1 MITVRKTTTWVLAL
15 GLILALCV
23 LTIGKPAG
31 AASVEPEFVDGN
43 PNCSGP
49 AGPNSPD
56 LGYDNGFKPQPE
68 PPPSGTYAFPGD
80 PDNSVTIT
88 SDGTFFDWTSTLGI
102 DAVIVKGGPN
112 ANAYVYDPPAESMGD
127 NGLSP
132 PINPNSTT
140 NKPFGISH
148 IEFCYDY
155 EVKVTKTAQTSLDR
169 THTWTIDKSADQTEL
184 LLQPGQS
191 HDINY
196 TVTLNSTSADS
207 NHAVQG
213 DITIKNPDP
222 NNAATVTEVTDQ
234 ISGVGPADVITC
246 DDEPFPITIP
256 AGGESKCQYSADLP
270 DGQNRTNTAT
280 VTTSDVSKV
289 DGGSGTADVKFD
301 GNTTVN
307 EIDESVNVDDNFK
320 GSLGTVSANEA
331 PKEIKYQWE
340 VSFDECGEYKVDNT
354 ASFVTVDDDN
364 DTGANGQSNWTV
376 NVHVPCQSGCTLTMG
391 YWKTHADPNP
401 NAPRHDADRTLEVL
415 AAAQPPITVG
425 GNLVTSTPGA
435 YNVVSLLSFSGSPNL
450 PINKL
455 YAQLVAAKLNI
466 ANGAN
471 GSSVS
476 TTIANADTFLTG
488 KQPSQNL
495 TNTQKQ
501 TAVSLA
507 ATLKNFNSGGIGP
520 GHCNE

>member
-1 MITVRKTTTWVLAL
+1 LITVRKTTTWVLAL
-15 GLILALCV
+15 GLLLALCV

-43 PNCSGP
+43 PKCTGP
-49 AGPNSPD
+49 ATPNSPD
-56 LGYDNGFKPQPE
+56 LGYAHGFKPQPE

-132 PINPNSTT
+132 PINPN
-140 NKPFGISH
+140 NDKPFAISH

-169 THTWTIDKSADQTEL
+169 THTWTIEKSADQTEL

-207 NHAVQG
+207 NHAVEG

-222 NNAATVTEVTDQ
+222 NNDATVTDVKDE
-234 ISGVGPADVITC
+234 ISGVNDPAAVDC
-246 DDEPFPITIP
+246 DGSLSFTIP
-256 AGGESKCQYSADLP
+256 AGGTKTCTYGSPLP
-270 DGQNRTNTAT
+270 DGTNRTNTAT
-280 VTTSDVSKV
+280 VTTSAESKV
-289 DGGSGTADVKFD
+289 GGGSGTAPVSFD
-301 GNTTVN
+301 NATVT
-307 EIDESVNVDDNFK
+307 EIDESVDVNDSLQ
-320 GSLGTVSANEA
+320 GELGTVKASDPLPA
-331 PKEIKYQWE
+331 EIKYNRP
-340 VSFDECGEYKVDNT
+340 VSFDECGEHFVDNT
-354 ASFVTVDDDN
+354 ASFVTVDDNN
-364 DTGANGQSNWTV
+364 DTDAEGSDDWSVKVT
-376 NVHVPCQSGCTLTMG
+376 VPCAQGCTLTMG
-391 YWKTHADPNP
+391 YWKTHANP
-401 NAPRHDADRTLEVL
+401 NSPRHDATQTLEVL

-425 GNLVTSTPGA
+425 GNTVTATPGT

-466 ANGAN
+466 ANGAD
-471 GSSVS
+471 GSAVS

-495 TNTQKQ
+495 TNAQKQ
-501 TAVSLA
+501 TSVSYA
-507 ATLKNFNSGGIGP
+507 ATLENFNSGGIGP